1 MTKKYLLS
9 LSIDAKNNYPV
20 TTEIE
25 LTPRLKGSVWSEN
38 NLRNAVIKAIPKLEE
53 NIEKSLEELRV
64 RYMNMQVFQQE
75 EGELTKAVTY
85 KYELKNPNGVSILKI
100 GTTLTEQSLAEI
112 ENHAALEL
120 SYDITD
126 TFVNRLTEDMEEEF

>member
-25 LTPRLKGSVWSEN
+25 LSPRLKGSLWSEHS
-38 NLRNAVIKAIPKLEE
+38 LRNAVIKAIPKLEE
-53 NIEKSLEELRV
+53 VLERSLQELRLKYLNV
-64 RYMNMQVFQQE
+64 QVFQQE

-85 KYELKNPNGVSILKI
+85 KYELKNPNGVSVLKI
-100 GTTLTEQSLAEI
+100 RTTLTEQSLAEI

-126 TFVNRLTEDMEEEF
+126 TFVNRLTEDIEEEF